1 MLDIQQAKLIKD
13 QPIPVSI
20 KGTKDILYLSIFLCP
35 TADKSIFLEG
45 EYNYSKWKNV
55 YIKFF
60 LKKLQEEQAFF

>member
-35 TADKSIFLEG
+35 TADK
-45 EYNYSKWKNV
+45 
-55 YIKFF
+55 
-60 LKKLQEEQAFF
+60 